1 MCKLGSS
8 RNDTFIVQL
17 GINTV
22 QLRQQTFNCL
32 VVLESWSM
40 CSLFLVVFPPQTLH
54 VISLSECFW
63 FFSETIT
70 FKLICI
76 ICVMFLVLCTTD
88 MKKVEFHHPP
98 FGLPPLRAPHFGV
111 PPFLAPPHFFWA
123 PGRNKSAGPKRIG
136 LMWHW
141 P

>member
-22 QLRQQTFNCL
+22 QMCQQTFNCL

-54 VISLSECFW
+54 VISLSDTCFL

-70 FKLICI
+70 FQFIYI
-76 ICVMFLVLCTTD
+76 ICVMSLVLCTTD
-88 MKKVEFHHPP
+88 MKKVEFHRQPFGPPP
-98 FGLPPLRAPHFGV
+98 FGA
-111 PPFLAPPHFFWA
+111 PPFKAPPHFFWA

-136 LMWHW
+136 LKWHW